1 MDIVNLMNKNA
12 PATYIAL
19 KRLADGCYTGKEY
32 EIHMNHP
39 SVPKVL
45 KILLAECGFIMTDI
59 DQIDAEFIV
68 FVIKG

>member
-1 MDIVNLMNKNA
+1 MDIVNLMNKSG

-19 KRLADGCYTGKEY
+19 KRLADECYTGKEY
-32 EIHMNHP
+32 EIHMNHH

-45 KILLAECGFIMTDI
+45 KTLLAECGFMMTDI
-59 DQIDAEFIV
+59 DQIESEFIV